1 MQSENGKDWGYI
13 FAATLCWGLARYDA
27 NEIVPEPSKGT
38 GNKDREGHGD
48 NSAD

>member
-27 NEIVPEPSKGT
+27 NEVLQQDTDTRTTDNKGY
-38 GNKDREGHGD
+38 N
-48 NSAD
+48 ADYAD

>member
-27 NEIVPEPSKGT
+27 NEVLPEPSKGA
-38 GNKDREGHGD
+38 GDENSEGYSD
-48 NSAD
+48 